1 MKRESDIKGIFSQI
15 INICTRVTT
24 LIFLFSTILMKY
36 TNPDVTYIPL
46 TDILYIILIG
56 VISGL
61 AFLIYYIP
69 KNPGKKMMLFLEVC
83 YFLIINVSVMFFAI
97 KLEWINI
104 VNKTSVTAMEIFI
117 IVIYVIV
124 KALFFFLDFREA
136 NKMNNLLQKRK
147 EKKKSEN
154 NN

>member
-1 MKRESDIKGIFSQI
+1 MKRDIDFKGIISQI
-15 INICTRVTT
+15 INIWTRVTT

-36 TNPDVTYIPL
+36 TNPELTFIPI

-56 VISGL
+56 IISGL

-69 KNPGKKMMLFLEVC
+69 KNPGKKMMLFLEIC
-83 YFLIINVSVMFFAI
+83 YFLIINITVMFFAT
-97 KLEWINI
+97 KLNWINI
-104 VNKTSVTAMEIFI
+104 VSKSSIFSMELLI

-124 KALFFFLDFREA
+124 KALFFIFDFREA

-147 EKKKSEN
+147 ENRN
-154 NN
+154 NQ